1 VAAVSHTECEGLAEV
16 VAALY
21 IVSSVKVVHYQL
33 VNRELCKT
41 DGLTF
46 QCL

>member
-1 VAAVSHTECEGLAEV
+1 VLAVSHTECEGLAEV
-16 VAALY
+16 AALY
-21 IVSSVKVVHYQL
+21 IVGSVKVVHYQH
-33 VNRELCKT
+33 VNRELGKT

>member
-1 VAAVSHTECEGLAEV
+1 MLAVCHTECEGLAEV
-16 VAALY
+16 ASLY
-21 IVSSVKVVHYQL
+21 IVSSVKVVHYQH
-33 VNRELCKT
+33 VNRELCET

>member
-1 VAAVSHTECEGLAEV
+1 VLAVCHAKCEGLAG
-16 VAALY
+16 VASLY
-21 IVSSVKVVHYQL
+21 IVSNVKVVHYQH
-33 VNRELCKT
+33 VNRELRKT